1 LLNRAI
7 PILFRSVVPVVL
19 LVFLFSSY
27 PTTRPDAT
35 SGQSADNKPAVPEST
50 AIRPEAEQPR
60 QLRIL
65 IPDWPGA
72 PEISAHETALLDQF
86 ARTERLEQRWIPV
99 ADVGSL
105 RRKLEQGEADIVAAL
120 REPIKS
126 SAGTEIL
133 TTLPWAVSRRQ
144 VIGRT
149 GSRPLKSLADLT
161 NRQIAVR
168 SSSPVWPLL
177 SALAHKHPG
186 MQLVT
191 IADNEDVYTVFDRV
205 RSGRYDLAVVDSLL
219 IPADLDFS
227 YNLAIQ
233 MDLSEDTF
241 LTWAVRG
248 DADALQKSL
257 NRFLNKKHLELET
270 AKSYR
275 EDFSDLKKRKM
286 LRLVTSRGPVNYF
299 HDRGRLRGFEYELIK
314 KFAENHGMRLDVV
327 IADTPA
333 EMQQYLNEG
342 NGDVIAASMPASLAS
357 AMAHTAST
365 LPYNHAYAVIAGRE
379 GDVLANVSDLE
390 GRVVHIAASSPYL
403 PVLEKIRDEGTN
415 LTIMVAN
422 PGITSEALLFRVA
435 QGIYDLTV
443 IGSHEV
449 NAEFS
454 RQLNLKALLGLGEP
468 DPLVWLVRQ
477 TDSQLLTE
485 LNKFIDTEYRKGF
498 YNVIYSRY
506 IEKPDRRNTDASLF
520 ANIDQLSPYD
530 DIVHK
535 YADHF
540 SFDWRLIVALMY
552 QESRFN
558 PRAVSSSGAS
568 GLMQVLPAT
577 AQTIGVGDLENPD
590 NSIHAGVLYL
600 DRLRSQFEEEL
611 PLSDRLWF
619 ALAAYNSG
627 YNRVQRARSLAEKMK
642 LDKNRWFN
650 NVELAMLKMGRPY
663 KSNGETVRD
672 CQCGQTVAY
681 VREISTLYNNYLR
694 LTRSVKAAAE
704 TPLPREKS

>member
-1 LLNRAI
+1 MQVTTTI
-7 PILFRSVVPVVL
+7 VSVPNQVSV
-19 LVFLFSSY
+19 
-27 PTTRPDAT
+27 
-35 SGQSADNKPAVPEST
+35 KPGK
-50 AIRPEAEQPR
+50 AELP

-65 IPDWPGA
+65 IPVWPGA

-86 ARTERLEQRWIPV
+86 ALGEGLTQRWIPV
-99 ADVGSL
+99 ADINSL
-105 RRKLEQGEADIVAAL
+105 RQKLEHGEADMVAAL
-120 REPIKS
+120 REPVKG
-126 SAGTEIL
+126 SAEGEVL
-133 TTLPWAVSRRQ
+133 YTLPWAVSRRQ
-144 VIGRT
+144 VIGRS
-149 GSRPLKSLADLT
+149 GSQPLKTLADLSV
-161 NRQIAVR
+161 RQIAVR
-168 SSSPVWPLL
+168 PTSPVWPLL
-177 SALAHKHPG
+177 SSLAHKHPG
-186 MQLVT
+186 MQLVS

-205 RSGRYDLAVVDSLL
+205 RSGRYDLAVVDSLQ
-219 IPADLDFS
+219 IPSDLDFS
-227 YNLAIQ
+227 YNLAVL
-233 MDLSEDTF
+233 MDLSEDMF
-241 LTWAVRG
+241 LNWAVRG
-248 DADALQKSL
+248 DAVQLQSSL

-275 EDFSDLKKRKM
+275 EDIADLKKRKL
-286 LRLVTSRGPVNYF
+286 LRLVTSRGPVNYY
-299 HDRGRLRGFEYELIK
+299 HDRGRLRGFEYDLIK
-314 KFAENHGMRLDVV
+314 KFADRHGMRLDVV

-333 EMQQYLNEG
+333 EMYQYLNEG
-342 NGDVIAASMPASLAS
+342 NGDVIAASMPASLTLT
-357 AMAHTAST
+357 MAHTAAT
-365 LPYNHAYAVIAGRE
+365 IPYNHATAVIAGRDDE
-379 GDVLANVSDLE
+379 ILIDAHDLE
-390 GRVVHIAASSPYL
+390 GRIIHLAASSPYL
-403 PVLEKIRDEGTN
+403 PMLERIRDQEGIN
-415 LTIMVAN
+415 FTILVAN
-422 PGITSEALLFRVA
+422 PGITSEALLFGIAR
-435 QGIYDLTV
+435 GIYDLTV
-443 IGSHEV
+443 IGSHEA

-454 RQLNLKALLGLGEP
+454 RQLNLKSLLPLGES

-477 TDSQLLTE
+477 ADSQLLTE
-485 LNKFIDTEYRKGF
+485 LNKFIETEYRKGF

-506 IEKPDRRNTDASLF
+506 IEKPDLRNTDSSLF
-520 ANIDQLSPYD
+520 ASIDQLSPYD

-577 AQTIGVGDLENPD
+577 AQTIDVGDLNNPD

-650 NVELAMLKMGRPY
+650 NVELAMLKMSRPY
-663 KSNGETVRD
+663 KNNGETVRE

-681 VREISTLYNNYLR
+681 VREIRTLYNNYLR